1 MCTEVFERVAEP
13 NIESSMGRHD
23 LDNEDYQWLLGALGG
38 PGAGTP
44 HDVLGRPSADRPQ
57 LYLPL
62 GTRDAGTA
70 ALRRYHDGRTRL
82 ERMKTRAGIWS
93 ARLGMLRFA
102 PGDRTQIGPFA
113 VVERI
118 AQVLG
123 EEDLEVAVTLGPRRR
138 NRKPVL
144 QLLRPNGSTIGFA
157 KVGWSPFA
165 ASLVENEAD
174 WLDRLKGNVPS
185 NIEIPR
191 VLARIND
198 GERLVVVTSPLQTSP
213 RAGVSGRI
221 SASTITRLAR
231 SLGTIEVGFDELP
244 YLDVLRS
251 GRVGRLID
259 VDRLVDVHADT
270 TIELGTWHG
279 DLTPWNTS
287 TSGGVSK
294 VWDWEFA
301 DIDRPVGFDLLH
313 NAFELVRRQVS
324 KNEEAALVAVR
335 DRAHVLLASSGQP
348 TKAVIDLYL
357 CELIMLEARLRGEGW
372 HPTDLG
378 PLERHAVDMLNR
390 RLA

>member
-1 MCTEVFERVAEP
+1 MFERAAEP

-62 GTRDAGTA
+62 GTRDASTA

-82 ERMKTRAGIWS
+82 ERLKTGAGIWS

-113 VVERI
+113 VVERV

-123 EEDLEVAVTLGPRRR
+123 EEDLEVAVTRGPRRR

-144 QLLRPNGSTIGFA
+144 QLLRPDGATIGFA

-165 ASLVENEAD
+165 ASLVENEAH
-174 WLDRLKGNVPS
+174 WLDRLDGNVPS

-198 GERLVVVTSPLQTSP
+198 GERRVVVTSPLQTSP

-221 SASTITRLAR
+221 SASTIARLAR
-231 SLGTIEVGFDELP
+231 SLGTTEV
-244 YLDVLRS
+244 
-251 GRVGRLID
+251 
-259 VDRLVDVHADT
+259 DT

-294 VWDWEFA
+294 VRDWEFA

-313 NAFELVRRQVS
+313 NAFELLRRQVS

-335 DRAHVLLASSGQP
+335 NQAHVLLASSGQP

-357 CELIMLEARLRGEGW
+357 CELIMREARLRGEGW